1 MWKKGRLPGQRHIL
15 LPKRKNYNFCDSSR
29 RYLEA
34 ADKRSNDD
42 GKNPSP
48 SSLTLSF
55 IAVVTNS
62 CYASSLSWCDCKF
75 RWPSV
80 FRCVLF
86 SLSNVGSY
94 WRNVF
99 LQKPGIILLKEGTD
113 SSQGIPQLISN
124 INACQYIADAVRT
137 TLGPRGM
144 DKLIV
149 DAGGNTTRK
158 ITLSMC
164 LLYVKNILFL
174 FQVKLQFPMMGRRL
188 LTC

>member
-1 MWKKGRLPGQRHIL
+1 M
-15 LPKRKNYNFCDSSR
+15 
-29 RYLEA
+29 
-34 ADKRSNDD
+34 
-42 GKNPSP
+42 
-48 SSLTLSF
+48 
-55 IAVVTNS
+55 
-62 CYASSLSWCDCKF
+62 
-75 RWPSV
+75 
-80 FRCVLF
+80 
-86 SLSNVGSY
+86 
-94 WRNVF
+94 F

-149 DAGGNTTRK
+149 DAGGNTTRE

-188 LTC
+188 